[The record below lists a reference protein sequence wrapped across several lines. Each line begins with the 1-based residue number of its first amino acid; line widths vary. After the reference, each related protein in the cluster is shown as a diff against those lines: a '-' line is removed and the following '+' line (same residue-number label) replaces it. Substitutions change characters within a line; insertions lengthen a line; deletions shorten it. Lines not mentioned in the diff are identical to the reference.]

1 MIRRLSWKGGKV
13 QRSKQELG
21 HPELRQAL
29 ASSRSLFVAVA
40 IFSLLV
46 NLLMLTGPLYML
58 QIYDRVL
65 ASRSEPTLLTL
76 SLLVAALFLAMGL
89 LDFARAR
96 VLARA
101 GARFQALLDR
111 RVFEAVLRRS
121 VHPDERGA
129 PSTGLRDLE
138 SIRQALSG
146 PSPFAFFDAPWAP
159 VFLAVIFFFHWSLG
173 LLAITGGTVLFTIAL
188 INERRSRGPLGEA
201 GVASAR
207 SEGFAEVL
215 RREGE
220 TIEGLGMRSSALS
233 RWAKL
238 RDGSLNAQM
247 AASDATGSY
256 ATASKTLRF
265 FLQSAML
272 GLGAWLAIQGLITPG
287 VMIAGSI
294 LLGRALAPV
303 EQAIAQW
310 AVMQRAIKGWRDLA
324 ALLETTAILPS
335 EERTDLPSSRGQLEA
350 QGVTAMAPGT
360 RTPLLRNI
368 SFKTEPGTALG
379 VIGPS
384 GTGKSSLARV
394 LVGIWRPAAGAVRLD
409 GAALD
414 QFTDDERGKRI
425 GYLPQDL
432 ALFDASVADNIA
444 RLAEHRDDAVVIEAA
459 RRAGAHEMILRLP
472 QGYDS
477 PIGPGGARLSGGQ
490 RQRVALAR
498 ALYGD
503 PALVVL
509 DEPNAHLDAQG
520 EQALIAAIQN
530 MRQRGRTVVIMAH
543 RPSAIAAC
551 DMLLMLDQGT
561 VRAFGPKDEVLR
573 QTTANYPRN
582 VRRAEARGAQ
592 PRPEKAAP

>member
-1 MIRRLSWKGGKV
+1 MV
-13 QRSKQELG
+13 QRGKKQLG
-21 HPELRQAL
+21 RPELQQAL
-29 ASSRSLFVAVA
+29 AASRSLFIAVGL
-40 IFSLLV
+40 FSILV

-58 QIYDRVL
+58 QVYDRVL

-76 SLLVAALFLAMGL
+76 SLLVAGLFLAMGL

-101 GARFQALLDR
+101 GARFQSLLDR

-121 VHPDERGA
+121 VMPEERGA
-129 PSTGLRDLE
+129 PSSGLRDLE
-138 SIRQALSG
+138 SIQRALSG
-146 PSPFAFFDAPWAP
+146 PAPFAFFDAPWAP
-159 VFLAVIFFFHWSLG
+159 LFLAVIFFFHWSLG
-173 LLAITGGTVLFTIAL
+173 LLAVCGGAVLFLIAL
-188 INERRSRGPLGEA
+188 INERRARTPLGEA
-201 GVASAR
+201 NVAAAR

-220 TIEGLGMRSSALS
+220 TIEGLGMRDAALA
-233 RWAKL
+233 RWGKL
-238 RDGSLNAQM
+238 RDGSLTAQM

-256 ATASKTLRF
+256 SVASKTLRF

-272 GLGAWLAIQGLITPG
+272 GLGAWLAIQGIVTPG
-287 VMIAGSI
+287 VMIAASI
-294 LLGRALAPV
+294 LMGRALAPV

-310 AVMQRAIKGWRDLA
+310 AVMQRALKGWRDLVT
-324 ALLETTAILPS
+324 LLETTAPP
-335 EERTDLPSSRGQLEA
+335 EPRTDLPPARGVLEV
-350 QGVTAMAPGT
+350 QGLTAVAPGT
-360 RTPLLRNI
+360 RTPVLRNI
-368 SFKTEPGTALG
+368 AFKIEPGTALG

-414 QFTDDERGKRI
+414 QFTDAERGRRI

-432 ALFDASVADNIA
+432 ALFDASVADNVA
-444 RLAEHRDDAVVIEAA
+444 RLAEERDDAAIIEAA
-459 RRAGAHEMILRLP
+459 KRAGAHEMVLGLP
-472 QGYDS
+472 NGYDT

-503 PALVVL
+503 PAVVVL

-520 EQALIAAIQN
+520 EQALIAAIQD

-573 QTTANYPRN
+573 KTTANYPQI
-582 VRRAEARGAQ
+582 VRRAEPGS
-592 PRPEKAAP
+592 AAPQTEPAAP

>member
-1 MIRRLSWKGGKV
+1 MIRWLSWKGVKV

-21 HPELRQAL
+21 RPELRQAL

-121 VHPDERGA
+121 VHPDERGT

-138 SIRQALSG
+138 SIQHALSG
-146 PSPFAFFDAPWAP
+146 PAPFAFFDAPWAP

-173 LLAITGGTVLFTIAL
+173 LLAITGGAVLFIIAL

-220 TIEGLGMRSSALS
+220 AIEGLGMRSSALS
-233 RWAKL
+233 RWARL

-324 ALLETTAILPS
+324 TLLETTAPP
-335 EERTDLPSSRGQLEA
+335 EQRTDLPPSRGRLEA
-350 QGVTAMAPGT
+350 QGMAAMAPGT
-360 RTPLLRNI
+360 RTPLLRNV
-368 SFKTEPGTALG
+368 SFKIEPGTALG

-414 QFTDDERGKRI
+414 QFTDDERGRRI

-444 RLAEHRDDAVVIEAA
+444 RLAKHRDAAAVIEAA
-459 RRAGAHEMILRLP
+459 RRAGAHEMIMRLP

-520 EQALIAAIQN
+520 EQALTAAIQD

-551 DMLLMLDQGT
+551 DMLLMLDRGT

-573 QTTANYPRN
+573 ETTANYPQI
-582 VRRAEARGAQ
+582 VHRAEAGGAQ
-592 PRPEKAAP
+592 PRPENAAP

>member
-21 HPELRQAL
+21 RPELRQAL

-58 QIYDRVL
+58 QVYDRVL

-138 SIRQALSG
+138 SIQHALSG
-146 PSPFAFFDAPWAP
+146 PAPFTFFDAPWAP

-173 LLAITGGTVLFTIAL
+173 LLAITGGAVLFIIAL
-188 INERRSRGPLGEA
+188 INERRSREPLGEA

-207 SEGFAEVL
+207 SESFAEVL

-294 LLGRALAPV
+294 LMGRALAPV

-324 ALLETTAILPS
+324 TLLETAPPPP
-335 EERTDLPSSRGQLEA
+335 EQRTDLSPPRGQLEA
-350 QGVTAMAPGT
+350 QGVAAMAPGT
-360 RTPLLRNI
+360 RTLLLRNI
-368 SFKTEPGTALG
+368 SFKIEPGTALG

-394 LVGIWRPAAGAVRLD
+394 LVGIWRPTAGAVRLD

-444 RLAEHRDDAVVIEAA
+444 RLAEHRDDPAVIEAA

-477 PIGPGGARLSGGQ
+477 LIGPGGARLSGGQ

-509 DEPNAHLDAQG
+509 DEPNAHLDSQG
-520 EQALIAAIQN
+520 EQALIAAIQD

-573 QTTANYPRN
+573 QTTANYPQI
-582 VRRAEARGAQ
+582 VRRAEAGGAQ
-592 PRPEKAAP
+592 PRPENAAP